1 MKKISIVSPTYN
13 EEQNVEQFY
22 ALVTEVMSEIP
33 LDYEIVFIDNAST
46 DRTADKLRV
55 LADLDK
61 RVKLILNAS
70 NFGHIRSPYYGVL
83 QASGEAVVLMASD
96 LQDPPEMLRD
106 LIASWEEGYKVVL
119 AVKSSSDEG
128 WILRTIRGAYYKFVS
143 RLSKQPLVR
152 NATGSG
158 LFDRKVVEELRKLEE
173 PYPYFRGL
181 VTELGFKVATVPFHQ
196 PIRRHGKT
204 KNNFFTLYDMA
215 ILGIT
220 THGGAPIRL
229 ISLAGFGVAVIS
241 LLVALGYLVAK
252 LLYWDSF
259 QAGFAPLILGV
270 FFFGSFQI
278 FLIGL
283 LAEYLANIQRRIRK
297 MPLVIEEERVN
308 F

>member
-13 EEQNVEQFY
+13 EEQNVDKFY
-22 ALVTEVMSEIP
+22 SLVSEVMSDIS
-33 LDYEIVFIDNAST
+33 LDYDIVFIDNAST
-46 DRTADKLRV
+46 DRTVERLRK
-55 LADLDK
+55 LADFDK
-61 RVKLILNAS
+61 RVKLIINAR

-83 QASGEAVVLMASD
+83 QAGGDAVVLMASD

-106 LIASWEEGYKVVL
+106 LVASWEEGNKVVL
-119 AVKSSSDEG
+119 AVKASSDEG
-128 WILRTIRGAYYKFVS
+128 WILKSIRGIYYRFVS
-143 RLSKQPLVR
+143 RLSAEPLVR

-158 LFDRKVVEELRKLEE
+158 LFDRAVVEELRKLDE

-181 VTELGFKVATVPFHQ
+181 VTELGFRFATVPFHQ
-196 PIRRHGKT
+196 PRRKSGKT
-204 KNNFFTLYDMA
+204 KNNFFTLYDIA

-229 ISLAGFGVAVIS
+229 ISLAGFGVAVVS

-252 LLYWDSF
+252 LMFWDSF
-259 QAGFAPLILGV
+259 EAGFAPLILGV

-283 LAEYLANIQRRIRK
+283 LGEYLANIQRRIRK
-297 MPLVIEEERVN
+297 LPLVIEEERVN